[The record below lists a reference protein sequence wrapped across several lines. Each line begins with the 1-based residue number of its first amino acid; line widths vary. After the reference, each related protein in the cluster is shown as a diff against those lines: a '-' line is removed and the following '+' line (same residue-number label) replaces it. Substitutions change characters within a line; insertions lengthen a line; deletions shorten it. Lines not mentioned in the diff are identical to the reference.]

1 MLSITFPRA
10 PAGRARA
17 SCTWLPSDSLSGVME
32 SRARLFAATLCRLVL
47 VAMIALAGATA
58 GNLGDA
64 FAAAVPADRQQAH
77 NHAPSP
83 MVAAHAADDAH
94 AAGHGS
100 ARSHDMAPH
109 ASHGQTPEGSH
120 HQTGSTV
127 DCCLSFC
134 FPGLAE
140 DCAPGFAHLPAAKPE
155 SDHAVRLEPQ
165 PPHLTDRPPR
175 A

>member
-10 PAGRARA
+10 PADSARA
-17 SCTWLPSDSLSGVME
+17 SCTWLPSDSLSGAME
-32 SRARLFAATLCRLVL
+32 SRVRLFAASLCRLVL

-64 FAAAVPADRQQAH
+64 FAAAVPAARQQTH
-77 NHAPSP
+77 IHAPSP
-83 MVAAHAADDAH
+83 MAAAHAADEAH
-94 AAGHGS
+94 AAGHGT

-109 ASHGQTPEGSH
+109 TSHGQMPEGSH

-134 FPGLAE
+134 FPGLAS
-140 DCAPGFAHLPAAKPE
+140 DFVDGFDHLSAAQPE
-155 SDHAVRLEPQ
+155 SDHEVRLKPQ